1 LILVL
6 NFSLE
11 QIHFDS
17 FFRIYSMNFQ
27 PRPIN
32 NNKYARD
39 IKLFADEELAKLVED
54 SGFITS
60 YTELGLTVNNSIEAI
75 IRNKAKSIGIL
86 VLSNLDKKLDR
97 SFVIIVLIII

>member
-1 LILVL
+1 
-6 NFSLE
+6 
-11 QIHFDS
+11 
-17 FFRIYSMNFQ
+17 MNFQ

-60 YTELGLTVNNSIEAI
+60 STELGLTVNNSIEAN

-97 SFVIIVLIII
+97 YFVIIVFIII

>member
-1 LILVL
+1 M
-6 NFSLE
+6 NFSIVSLE
-11 QIHFDS
+11 QNHFDS
-17 FFRIYSMNFQ
+17 FFLKYLMNFH

-60 YTELGLTVNNSIEAI
+60 STELGLTVNNSIEAI

>member
-1 LILVL
+1 
-6 NFSLE
+6 
-11 QIHFDS
+11 
-17 FFRIYSMNFQ
+17 MNFH

-60 YTELGLTVNNSIEAI
+60 STELGLTVNNSIEAN

-86 VLSNLDKKLDR
+86 LLSNVDKKLDR
-97 SFVIIVLIII
+97 YFVNVVFIII

>member
-1 LILVL
+1 
-6 NFSLE
+6 
-11 QIHFDS
+11 
-17 FFRIYSMNFQ
+17 MNFQ

-32 NNKYARD
+32 SNKYARD

-60 YTELGLTVNNSIEAI
+60 STELGLTVNNSIEAN

-86 VLSNLDKKLDR
+86 VLSNLDKKWDR
-97 SFVIIVLIII
+97 YFVIIVFIII